1 MKTNEKD
8 GERER
13 PKKKKNFNEGKE
25 VRGAGC
31 ENEENAY
38 IAMTFD

>member
-1 MKTNEKD
+1 MARGRD
-8 GERER
+8 R
-13 PKKKKNFNEGKE
+13 KKKNFNEEKE